1 MYGYNASTMYAY
13 NMYGPGGVDSGN
25 RKKDDDPMELSPA
38 VNKAGMQ
45 MGLRA
50 DMSFLDKE
58 KEFCE
63 KFDSAS
69 DSSDKARRY
78 KSVETLAELVKH
90 VRLELAEASGDPRKV
105 KPAGE
110 LLHAGKKFAS
120 NVLGLSEGKHR
131 LDQAT
136 MLYCNI
142 VFLTHE
148 FRVSQVRTQN
158 T

>member
-1 MYGYNASTMYAY
+1 MYGYNANMYAY
-13 NMYGPGGVDSGN
+13 NTYGPGGGDSGN
-25 RKKDDDPMELSPA
+25 RKKDDEPMELSPA
-38 VNKAGMQ
+38 VCQSGMQ
-45 MGLRA
+45 LGLRA
-50 DMSFLDKE
+50 DMSFLNKD

-63 KFDSAS
+63 KFDIAY
-69 DSSDKARRY
+69 DICDKARRY

-90 VRLELAEASGDPRKV
+90 VRLELAEASGDPRQV

-110 LLHAGKKFAS
+110 LLHAGKKFAL
-120 NVLGLSEGKHR
+120 NILGLSEAKHR

>member
-1 MYGYNASTMYAY
+1 MYGYNNANMHAY
-13 NMYGPGGVDSGN
+13 YMYGPGGGDSGN
-25 RKKDDDPMELSPA
+25 RKNDDPMELSPA
-38 VNKAGMQ
+38 VCQSGMQ
-45 MGLRA
+45 LGLRA
-50 DMSFLDKE
+50 DMSFLE
-58 KEFCE
+58 KDMEFCE
-63 KFDSAS
+63 KYDIAY
-69 DSSDKARRY
+69 DICDKVRRY

-120 NVLGLSEGKHR
+120 NVLGLSKAKHR

-148 FRVSQVRTQN
+148 FRVSQVRT
-158 T
+158 